1 MNTNPFLST
10 KEYRGIDE
18 VLPAYSSRTGNF
30 FYGNYLFLLDEL
42 TDEKTFYAIA
52 DLTKYVNEE
61 VTPDKSLNI
70 FINSSGGSV
79 MLMNTII
86 GLISMAKLRG
96 IKVNTYV
103 FGIAASAASVIGVLG
118 DHRVMS
124 INAMHFVHF
133 GTIPQYLT
141 KITEIEKSS
150 KFVTKLQQQ
159 AEDIYLSCC
168 NHLTHKK
175 YLELI
180 EDEMGYITA
189 DECLKL
195 GFCDEIVEYK
205 LNEYYDDL
213 LQQHALVERAA
224 ELLKKDQKTKK
235 TRKK

>member
-1 MNTNPFLST
+1 MNYST
-10 KEYRGIDE
+10 ISKEYRGLDE
-18 VLPAYSSRTGNF
+18 GLPPVTQRTGNF

-42 TDEKTFYAIA
+42 SDEKTYYAIA
-52 DLTKYVNEE
+52 DLTKYVTEDF
-61 VTPDKSLNI
+61 TGDRTLNI

-86 GLISMAKLRG
+86 GLINMAKLKG
-96 IKVNTYV
+96 IKVYTYV

-118 DHRVMS
+118 DRRVMS
-124 INAMHFVHF
+124 LNGMHFVHF

-168 NHLTHKK
+168 SNLTHEK
-175 YLELI
+175 YLKLI

-189 DECLKL
+189 EDCLKL
-195 GFCDEIVEYK
+195 GFCDEIVEHNLFDMYK
-205 LNEYYDDL
+205 ELEEQNNVLEE
-213 LQQHALVERAA
+213 ALKLV
-224 ELLKKDQKTKK
+224 KKNKK
-235 TRKK
+235 ARKK

>member
-1 MNTNPFLST
+1 MYKSSNFVTT
-10 KEYRGIDE
+10 KEYKGMDE
-18 VLPAYSSRTGNF
+18 VLPPYSQRTGNF

-42 TDEKTFYAIA
+42 SDEKTFYAIA

-61 VTPDKSLNI
+61 VTENKSLNI

-103 FGIAASAASVIGVLG
+103 FGIAASAASVIAVLG
-118 DHRVMS
+118 DNRVMS
-124 INAMHFVHF
+124 LNGMHFVHF

-168 NHLTHKK
+168 KNLTHKK

-189 DECLKL
+189 EDCLAL
-195 GFCDEIVEYK
+195 GFCDEIVEYNLTEMYSNLEEQNRIIEEATK
-205 LNEYYDDL
+205 L
-213 LQQHALVERAA
+213 V
-224 ELLKKDQKTKK
+224 KKSKK